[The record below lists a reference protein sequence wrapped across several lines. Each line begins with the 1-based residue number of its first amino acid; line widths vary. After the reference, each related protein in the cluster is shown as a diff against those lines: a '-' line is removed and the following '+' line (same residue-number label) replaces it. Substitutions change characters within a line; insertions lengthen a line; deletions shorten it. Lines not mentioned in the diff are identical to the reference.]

1 MTKKDIIF
9 FGNGPLADYSLE
21 ILAKSCNIIFHAKK
35 KEDLETVKA
44 IKQKNPSAHGILAS
58 FGVIIKSDILDLFED
73 EGILN
78 IHPSLLPEFRGPSP
92 IETAILRGDNK
103 FHVSVM
109 KLVKAM
115 DAGPIY
121 YQASTPALIDSTHAS
136 PEDKVTIYRTLAH
149 LAASWIV
156 ERLGSLS
163 QPQPQSVK
171 NVTFCQKLDKSM
183 SPLLPEEKSA
193 TTLMLEIRAF
203 SGFPKSTLTIN
214 GHSCI
219 ILSASVI
226 RKDYVPTPKDYVI
239 SSAKSSSAF
248 PTPIKPSSLLLECH
262 DGSFLSITELQP
274 AGKKPMDAKSF
285 INGYLK

>member
-1 MTKKDIIF
+1 MTKKVIIF

-58 FGVIIKSDILDLFED
+58 FGVIIKSDILDLFE
-73 EGILN
+73 
-78 IHPSLLPEFRGPSP
+78 EFRGPSP